1 MADRN
6 ITPVLIDNTR
16 RGAPVPTNPT
26 RQITPVDM
34 PQPIDQQYLQDR
46 TLQIRNDYAA
56 SIAQID
62 DQFSKLA
69 TNIKQAQAGITQQI
83 NQNAAAGAASY
94 NKMMTDFRSQITN
107 IRNAQQVQVSAT
119 ASQLDSMTASGQFGG
134 NVYRAQQVYSM
145 NMSNVI
151 SQSMATIADITLQY
165 RSSAENLKL
174 EYNSQNLSAFVSGA
188 TSILGATVEMAKSYA
203 MITSEMN
210 IQKNQQLNS
219 IVELRAQ
226 MDMAERR
233 LAVEKLISDRANEV
247 QMLVTQWQIDAD
259 MKMTQ
264 WKIDL
269 EDRQIAA
276 NERIAKWSNDTQI
289 KIESM
294 REAHNL
300 EVQDLQSKL
309 EIDIRSK
316 EIDAQKYMAR
326 LDARTKLELGSID
339 YETRMWLA
347 KVQAGVDERQMAL
360 EEAQFAY
367 SSEAEQKEIE
377 WSKMML
383 SKETA
388 ATDLAAKAEAEM
400 LNNIIKSNEIAG
412 ENYATELDNVKAMVA
427 KEKENLK
434 KYAIVQLGSDSP
446 IVLELVNG
454 SFEKIDFNGSLAGY
468 EFGTT
473 TTIGE

>member
-6 ITPVLIDNTR
+6 ITPVPTDATR

-26 RQITPVDM
+26 MQITPVDM
-34 PQPIDQQYLQDR
+34 PQPIDQQYLQER

-174 EYNSQNLSAFVSGA
+174 QYNSQNLSAFISGA

-210 IQKNQQLNS
+210 VQKNQQLNQ

-276 NERIAKWSNDTQI
+276 NERMAKWSNDTQI

-300 EVQDLQSKL
+300 EMQDLQSKL

-326 LDARTKLELGSID
+326 LSARTQLELGSID
-339 YETRMWLA
+339 QETRMWLA
-347 KVQAGVDERQMAL
+347 KVQAGVEERQMAL
-360 EEAQFAY
+360 YEAQFAY
-367 SSEAEQKEIE
+367 SSEAEQREIE

-383 SKETA
+383 SKKTA
-388 ATDLAAKAEAEM
+388 AIDLAAKAEADM
-400 LNNIIKSNEIAG
+400 MNNMIKAKEVAG
-412 ENYATELDNVKAMVA
+412 ENYATELDNVKDMVA
-427 KEKENLK
+427 KEQENVK
-434 KYAIVQLGSDSP
+434 TYAIAQYGSDSP
-446 IVLELVNG
+446 FILAFIDG
-454 SFEKIDFNGSLAGY
+454 AFEKIDYTPIGKQA
-468 EFGTT
+468 EFGGVTKV
-473 TTIGE
+473 GE

>member
-1 MADRN
+1 MADRYM
-6 ITPVLIDNTR
+6 TPVPMDT
-16 RGAPVPTNPT
+16 TS
-26 RQITPVDM
+26 QISEM

-46 TLQIRNDYAA
+46 TNQIRSDYAA
-56 SIAQID
+56 SITQID

-69 TNIKQAQAGITQQI
+69 SNIKQAQAGITQQI

-94 NKMMTDFRSQITN
+94 NKMMTDFNSQITN

-119 ASQLDSMTASGQFGG
+119 ASQLDSMMASGQFGG

-151 SQSMATIADITLQY
+151 SQSMSAIADITLQY

-174 EYNSQNLSAFVSGA
+174 QYNSQNLSAFISGA

-210 IQKNQQLNS
+210 VQKNNQLNQ

-226 MDMAERR
+226 MDMAERQ
-233 LAVEKLISDRANEV
+233 LAVEKLIAERANEV

-276 NERIAKWSNDTQI
+276 NERMAKWSNDTQI

-300 EVQDLQSKL
+300 EMQDLQSKL
-309 EIDIRSK
+309 EINIRSS
-316 EIDAQKYMAR
+316 ELDAQKYMAR
-326 LDARTKLELGSID
+326 LSARTQLELGSMD
-339 YETRMWLA
+339 NETRKWLA
-347 KVQAGVDERQMAL
+347 RVESGLQERQIAFA
-360 EEAQFAY
+360 ESQFAY
-367 SSEAEQKEIE
+367 SADAEQREIE
-377 WSKMML
+377 WSKMMA
-383 SKETA
+383 SKKSA
-388 ATDLAAKAEAEM
+388 AIDLAAKAEADM
-400 LNNIIKSNEIAG
+400 LNNMIKAEEVAG
-412 ENYATELDNVKAMVA
+412 DSYVTQMDMVRESVA
-427 KEKENLK
+427 KDMENVK
-434 KYAIVQLGSDSP
+434 KYAIAQLGSDSP

-454 SFEKIDFNGSLAGY
+454 SFEKVNIDGSLAGY
-468 EFGTT
+468 KFGTT
-473 TTIGE
+473 TKTGE

>member
-1 MADRN
+1 MADRH
-6 ITPVLIDNTR
+6 ITPVPMNET
-16 RGAPVPTNPT
+16 G
-26 RQITPVDM
+26 QIGEM

-46 TLQIRNDYAA
+46 TNQIRSDYAA
-56 SIAQID
+56 SITQID

-69 TNIKQAQAGITQQI
+69 SNIKQAQDGITQQI
-83 NQNAAAGAASY
+83 NKNAAAGAASY
-94 NKMMTDFRSQITN
+94 NKMMTDFNSQITN

-119 ASQLDSMTASGQFGG
+119 ASQLDSMMASGQFGG

-151 SQSMATIADITLQY
+151 SQSMSAIADITLQY

-174 EYNSQNLSAFVSGA
+174 QYNSQNLSAFISGA

-210 IQKNQQLNS
+210 VQKNNQLNQ

-226 MDMAERR
+226 MDMAERQ
-233 LAVEKLISDRANEV
+233 LAVQKLIAERANEV

-300 EVQDLQSKL
+300 EMQDLQSKL
-309 EIDIRSK
+309 EINIRSS
-316 EIDAQKYMAR
+316 ELDAQKYMER
-326 LDARTKLELGSID
+326 LRARTQLELGSID
-339 YETRMWLA
+339 NETKKWLA
-347 KVQAGVDERQMAL
+347 RVESGLKERQIAL
-360 EEAQFAY
+360 EESQFAY
-367 SSEAEQKEIE
+367 SADAEQREFELKERQIALEESQFAYSADAEQREIE
-377 WSKMML
+377 WSKMMA
-383 SKETA
+383 SKKSA
-388 ATDLAAKAEAEM
+388 AIDLAAKAEADM
-400 LNNIIKSNEIAG
+400 LNSIIKAEEVAG
-412 ENYATELDNVKAMVA
+412 NSYVTQMDMVRESVA
-427 KEKENLK
+427 KEMENVK
-434 KYAIVQLGSDSP
+434 KYAIVRLGSDSP
-446 IVLELVNG
+446 IALELVNG
-454 SFEKIDFNGSLAGY
+454 SFEKVNID
-468 EFGTT
+468 E
-473 TTIGE
+473 